1 MPPSDESFK
10 RNLEQ
15 IVESRWTLWWI
26 NYIGAVAALVSEVY
40 PAGFVE
46 DGAERL
52 RILAKWDRDEKGRSA
67 LILQLSFGQGV
78 DAKALGKSIKAVEK
92 VGKKKKWIGG
102 KDGSGH
108 RVEVIVV

>member
-1 MPPSDESFK
+1 M
-10 RNLEQ
+10 
-15 IVESRWTLWWI
+15 
-26 NYIGAVAALVSEVY
+26 Y

-46 DGAERL
+46 DGGADRMM
-52 RILAKWDRDEKGRSA
+52 ILAKWDRDEKGRSA
-67 LILQLSFGQGV
+67 LILQVSFGQGV
-78 DAKALGKSIKAVEK
+78 DAAALGKAIKAVEK